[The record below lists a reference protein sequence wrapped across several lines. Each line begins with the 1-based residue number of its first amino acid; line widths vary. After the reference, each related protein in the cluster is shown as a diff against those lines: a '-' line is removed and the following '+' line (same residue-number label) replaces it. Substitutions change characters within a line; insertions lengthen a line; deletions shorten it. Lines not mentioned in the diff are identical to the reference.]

1 MKKFLLSLAM
11 IASSLATGIAQHG
24 VILDFEHASIWTATA
39 EGDSIRTDSKKG
51 WGTTETTIA
60 TIEQPTGFYG
70 IDVTFK
76 ATDNAYFICSKTD
89 TAFFLGSKNGGKGAY
104 MILPDV
110 DFRVGT
116 IEVKFSNNVSTSVKP
131 DFFVGETAFGQVP
144 ATVTKGGTATWTVPE
159 ELSAVGT
166 VYVLK
171 TTTAV
176 NLQVAT
182 ITMWEYAA
190 PEVNAPVISP
200 VSGVYPT
207 AQTVTISADAGC
219 SIYYTLDG
227 TDPTDASTAY
237 TAPFVVSTTTTVKAI
252 AYNEEDCGSAIT
264 ESKIEIGYLGA
275 YFKKDQQGWTIDDK
289 NVPAG
294 KAVWVQDS
302 RYGMKATGY
311 IGGSAQET
319 ESWLVSPTVDLS
331 AATNPVLTISHA
343 ANYFTASNPI
353 DECVSILVAAEG
365 GAWEALEVS
374 NWPNSFTYVTSN
386 ISLQKYAGKK
396 VQLAIR
402 YTSTS
407 AAAGTYETES
417 VKVAEGEVVEYVHIA
432 NTQETAYTTAKA
444 KELIDNPLS
453 ILSDVVFVQGIV
465 SKVDTIAKD
474 GSLTY
479 WLDNNAFEAY
489 KGLALEGAQFT
500 EETKLQMGDSVV
512 IKGNLSK
519 HNSTYELAA
528 GNVLVFCKKNEKE
541 LIDPTNDAQSA
552 YTVAQCINMIQK
564 ATEYDLSK
572 PVYLKGVVTFV
583 ESCKNN
589 NITFTIR
596 DTATSADSLQVFRA
610 RGLENEDVKSKDYV
624 KVGDEVVV
632 YDKITFYAAK
642 SLYET
647 AGSGYI
653 YSRNGVISALDA
665 LKEDENASAELF
677 NILGQKVESMDSKG
691 IYIVNGKKVI
701 VR

>member
-1 MKKFLLSLAM
+1 MKKFLLSIMTAVAALTT
-11 IASSLATGIAQHG
+11 SYATTPLNA
-24 VILDFEHASIWTATA
+24 VDLDFSNSDNWKNADGTAVPT
-39 EGDSIRTDSKKG
+39 KKADG
-51 WGTTETTIA
+51 YGTTESTI
-60 TIEQPTGFYG
+60 TNGTHS
-70 IDVTFK
+70 VTFQ
-76 ATDNAYFICSKTD
+76 ATETAYFYKSD
-89 TAFFLGSKNGGKGAY
+89 AGEVSFLIGKPAGCVVN
-104 MILPDV
+104 LPKV

-116 IEVKFSNNVSTSVKP
+116 IAFYCSSTCSKSAKLELCVDGIGTKDIATLGNGVNYQWDIKEENAAIGSQYTLKSTTSSNIQISKIVM
-131 DFFVGETAFGQVP
+131 
-144 ATVTKGGTATWTVPE
+144 
-159 ELSAVGT
+159 
-166 VYVLK
+166 Y
-171 TTTAV
+171 
-176 NLQVAT
+176 
-182 ITMWEYAA
+182 EYAA

-207 AQTVTISADAGC
+207 AQTVTITADAGC

-275 YFKKDQQGWTIDDK
+275 DFKKDQQGWTIDDK
-289 NVPAG
+289 NVPEG
-294 KAVWVQDS
+294 KAVWTQDS
-302 RYGMKATGY
+302 KYGMKATGY
-311 IGGSAQET
+311 IDKKANDT
-319 ESWLVSPTVDLS
+319 ESWLVSPDIDLS
-331 AATNPVLTISHA
+331 AAVNPVLTISHA
-343 ANYFTASNPI
+343 ANYFTAPNTI
-353 DECVSILVAAEG
+353 DKCVSILVSAAG
-365 GAWEALEVS
+365 GEWEALEVS
-374 NWPNSFTYVTSN
+374 NWPTSFTYVTSN
-386 ISLQKYAGKK
+386 IGLKKYAGKSIK
-396 VQLAIR
+396 LAIR

-432 NTQETAYTTAKA
+432 NTQETAYSTEKA

-453 ILSDVVFVQGIV
+453 ILTEAVFVKGIV
-465 SKVDTIAKD
+465 SKVDTIASD

-479 WLDNNAFEAY
+479 WLDNNTFEAY

-519 HNSTYELAA
+519 HNSTYELTA

-541 LIDPTNDAQSA
+541 LIDPTNDAESA
-552 YTVAQCINMIQK
+552 YTVPQCINMIQK

-572 PVYLKGVVTFV
+572 EVYLKGVVTFV

-596 DTATSADSLQVFRA
+596 ETAASADSLVVFRA
-610 RGLENEDVKSKDYV
+610 KGLEKENVKSKDYV
-624 KVGDEVVV
+624 KVGDNVVV
-632 YDKITFYAAK
+632 YSKITFYAAK

-647 AGSGYI
+647 VEGGYI
-653 YSRNGVISALDA
+653 YSRNGVVSALET
-665 LKEDENASAELF
+665 LKEDENASAEIF
-677 NILGQKVESMDSKG
+677 NILGQKVDSMDAKG